1 MAEATAPTNCDPRA
15 LAVARAVYEREKP
28 LATILFGSRARGDY
42 DDRRSD
48 IDIMQVNPNEPDR
61 AYKDSATEWIAEI
74 AQAIYGRPV
83 PVQLVWFAQDEFQEN
98 SRYVNH
104 VTTQAMLDGVVMSQN
119 PEDYRSRYAN
129 DEETE
134 YEYQWM
140 DYENRILHAELHL
153 DMFES
158 ADDMGKH
165 DLILGQQAH
174 STLEHAMK
182 AVIAA
187 HGGTYPATHN
197 LGQLLGTVRRV
208 ERGADLG
215 NFALSISPD
224 IYSEYAGD
232 QEYKLRRNFP
242 TLIEQ
247 PDYRQRT
254 VADAQRLID
263 RARAIRQSQS

>member
-1 MAEATAPTNCDPRA
+1 MSETNCDPRA
-15 LAVARAVYEREKP
+15 LKVAQALHQREQP
-28 LATILFGSRARGDY
+28 QATILFGSRARGDY

-48 IDIMQVNPNEPDR
+48 IDIMQVNPGEPDR
-61 AYKDSATEWIAEI
+61 AYKDRATEWVEEI
-74 AQAIYGRPV
+74 AHAIYGRPV
-83 PVQLVWFAQDEFQEN
+83 PVQLVWFAQDEFREN

-104 VTTQAMLDGVVMSQN
+104 VTTRAMLDGVVMSQN
-119 PEDYRSRYAN
+119 PEDYRSRYAD

-134 YEYQWM
+134 YEYQWT
-140 DYENRILHAELHL
+140 DYENRVFHAESHL
-153 DMFES
+153 RIFRTLV
-158 ADDMGKH
+158 
-165 DLILGQQAH
+165 DLGENDLMIGQQAH

-208 ERGADLG
+208 ERGADLE

-242 TLIEQ
+242 MLTEQ
-247 PDYRQRT
+247 PDYRLHPVT
-254 VADAQRLID
+254 DAQRLID
-263 RARAIRQSQS
+263 RARAIRQSHD

>member
-1 MAEATAPTNCDPRA
+1 MAEATTPTNRDPRA

-104 VTTQAMLDGVVMSQN
+104 VTTQAMLDGVVMSPH
-119 PEDYRSRYAN
+119 PENYRSRYADN
-129 DEETE
+129 LDESE
-134 YEYQWM
+134 YEYMWEY
-140 DYENRILHAELHL
+140 YESRLDHAEQHL
-153 DMFES
+153 RVFQTLDDLGES
-158 ADDMGKH
+158 
-165 DLILGQQAH
+165 DLMIAQRAH
-174 STLEHAMK
+174 SALEHAMK

-187 HGGTYPATHN
+187 HGATYPTTHN
-197 LGQLLGTVRRV
+197 LAHLIGTIRRLPDP
-208 ERGADLG
+208 ELQ
-215 NFALSISPD
+215 NFTLSIPPD
-224 IYSEYAGD
+224 VYSEYAGH
-232 QEYKLRRNFP
+232 QEYLTGRVHP
-242 TLIEQ
+242 TLTQ
-247 PDYRQRT
+247 MFDYRQRT